1 MLRSLIRSSK
11 LLHLAFLVT
20 LLLTLQMASAM
31 PTPEQIAQFKADYKV
46 QLDQWLDTKT
56 NQTANCLESLI
67 VQLDKCRHSPYD

>member
-11 LLHLAFLVT
+11 LHTAFLVT
-20 LLLTLQMASAM
+20 LLVMLQMASAM

-56 NQTANCLESLI
+56 N
-67 VQLDKCRHSPYD
+67 

>member
-11 LLHLAFLVT
+11 LHTAFLVT
-20 LLLTLQMASAM
+20 LLLMLQMASAM

-56 NQTANCLESLI
+56 N
-67 VQLDKCRHSPYD
+67 